1 MKISVV
7 SALLLF
13 MTVFMTAACKKIEI
27 NKETE
32 TQVRETIENIY
43 KKVLEK
49 IDEISKLGEVT
60 PQMCSENDLWVT
72 DQSYKQE
79 GETHYFIGLS
89 FNRQTAEE
97 AEKKALEYTFA
108 RIKKYLS
115 SKSKGNAAVSVE
127 SYKIVN
133 FCYDGSDMHY
143 NAAVKI
149 AVPDKEIKR
158 IINDK
163 RSKK

>member
-1 MKISVV
+1 MKSIVISIII
-7 SALLLF
+7 LL
-13 MTVFMTAACKKIEI
+13 AAVLVAVAYGKIEI

-32 TQVRETIENIY
+32 TQVRETIEKNY
-43 KKVLEK
+43 KKVLDK
-49 IDEISKLGEVT
+49 ISRFGDAT
-60 PQMCSENDLWVT
+60 PQKCSVEDSWVT
-72 DQSYKQE
+72 DPSHKQI

-89 FNRQTAEE
+89 FDRQTAEE

-115 SKSKGNAAVSVE
+115 LNSRGNAVISLE
-127 SYKIVN
+127 NYKIVN

-149 AVPDKEIKR
+149 AVTDKEIKR
-158 IINDK
+158 IIKNK

>member
-1 MKISVV
+1 MISIFISFVLSV
-7 SALLLF
+7 AVLVAVASG
-13 MTVFMTAACKKIEI
+13 KIEI
-27 NKETE
+27 NKKTE
-32 TQVRETIENIY
+32 TQVRETIEKIY

-49 IDEISKLGEVT
+49 IDEISKFGDAT
-60 PQMCSENDLWVT
+60 PQICSVEDSWVT
-72 DQSYKQE
+72 DPSHKQE
-79 GETHYFIGLS
+79 GKTHYFIGLS
-89 FNRQTAEE
+89 FDRQTAEE
-97 AEKKALEYTFA
+97 AENKALEYTFV
-108 RIKKYLS
+108 RINKYLS
-115 SKSKGNAAVSVE
+115 SNSMGNAAISVKKYYIE
-127 SYKIVN
+127 N

>member
-1 MKISVV
+1 MKKLLISIFLILAVTSILIAYEKANEGKMTQV
-7 SALLLF
+7 YEIIDKVYKFAL
-13 MTVFMTAACKKIEI
+13 KKIYEI
-27 NKETE
+27 P
-32 TQVRETIENIY
+32 
-43 KKVLEK
+43 
-49 IDEISKLGEVT
+49 KLGQAT
-60 PQMCSENDLWVT
+60 PQICSVEDSWVT
-72 DQSYKQE
+72 DPSHKQD

-89 FNRQTAEE
+89 FGQQTIEE

-115 SKSKGNAAVSVE
+115 SNSKGNTAISVE

-163 RSKK
+163 RRKR